1 MLLKIDKP
9 HNMLLKAVQ
18 QKFKGLYL
26 RVYLTWTDLSP
37 PPFFF
42 LFKSIKLK
50 VWFLFHHFNQRTIF
64 HVKLFN
70 HRCMYE
76 GINHIGE
83 EVVVVSRPTCE
94 DEPSPSGVDFVTVYG
109 LIFPWCC
116 FKTSLKWKVHAYEC
130 KSSCFRA
137 SCPQGEQKNLFWGW
151 IGGHK
156 SFFCF

>member
-18 QKFKGLYL
+18 QKIQRVVFKGVSNMD
-26 RVYLTWTDLSP
+26 RS
-37 PPFFF
+37 
-42 LFKSIKLK
+42 SIKLK

-156 SFFCF
+156 SCFCF